1 MRVTPARARTFL
13 AQMPEKQR
21 IVFLMSR
28 MDQQKNREIAEALNL
43 SIKAVEKRM
52 KQALDYV
59 KKAIS
64 ES

>member
-1 MRVTPARARTFL
+1 M
-13 AQMPEKQR
+13 KQPWHR
-21 IVFLMSR
+21 CPRNS
-28 MDQQKNREIAEALNL
+28 EIAEALNL